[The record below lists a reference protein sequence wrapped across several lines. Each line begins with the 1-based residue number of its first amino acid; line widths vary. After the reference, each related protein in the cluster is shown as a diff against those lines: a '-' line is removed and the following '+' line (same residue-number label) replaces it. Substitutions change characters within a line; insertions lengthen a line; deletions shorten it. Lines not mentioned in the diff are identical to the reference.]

1 MGDRWWGF
9 IGGKYVVREGWV
21 EVWGRLAQ
29 IYTLPLI
36 VVLHSAVP
44 SYDLFENFSSLFGV
58 PFLGP
63 LDPVCFVSGYL

>member
-1 MGDRWWGF
+1 MVGFHWGQVCEV
-9 IGGKYVVREGWV
+9 GQAWV
-21 EVWGRLAQ
+21 EVWGHLAQ